1 MTTLTNPCSLTR
13 FQTNLHMLINIKS
26 LGQNC
31 RPLSCEMSLVAR
43 SEERLRHT
51 YIIMV
56 QEMMLLQK
64 GKKYLFNDAKEGR
77 FHNWVKNYIPYKLN
91 NFCN

>member
-13 FQTNLHMLINIKS
+13 FQTNLHMMINIKS

-51 YIIMV
+51 VYNNGSRDDV
-56 QEMMLLQK
+56 VAK
-64 GKKYLFNDAKEGR
+64 RKKDLFNDAKQGR

>member
-1 MTTLTNPCSLTR
+1 MTTLTNPSSLTR
-13 FQTNLHMLINIKS
+13 FQTNLHMMINIKS

-31 RPLSCEMSLVAR
+31 RPLSCETSLVAR
-43 SEERLRHT
+43 SEERLLHT

-64 GKKYLFNDAKEGR
+64 GKKDLFNDAKQGR